1 MSTTIKNQFNIIS
14 KNTTF
19 PINND
24 KITKYFYL
32 FPKQNDELFGKNI
45 MSNFIAQNIYLKN

>member
-45 MSNFIAQNIYLKN
+45 MSNIYLKN